1 MKKVLFALM
10 CILTISIG
18 FTATGAPIDTSP
30 DIECV
35 IVPSVDIDNTFTSVI
50 DHPFFA
56 PVNMV
61 CASTSIEETS
71 FRAVVL
77 PNYEDPVPLNVLTD
91 KPIGKTTLN
100 APNLD
105 PTAGASAECSA
116 NLNVLTDKPIGK
128 TTLNAP
134 NLDPTAG
141 ASAECSA
148 NLFYTANKF
157 TKAKRKNYRR
167 KNKSTFPGTKAP
179 RTKCDAYN

>member
-116 NLNVLTDKPIGK
+116 NL
-128 TTLNAP
+128 
-134 NLDPTAG
+134 
-141 ASAECSA
+141 
-148 NLFYTANKF
+148 FYTANKF